1 MATIKWQIENM
12 QREITQGSNSNV
24 VTFLHWVC
32 TANGT
37 DIMKSASSM
46 GKLKVSLG
54 SGDFVAYEN
63 ITEEIAIQ
71 WAKDAL
77 GSDAVEKIEASVT
90 SRLNELETPT
100 TANGVSW

>member
-37 DIMKSASSM
+37 DDKSASSM
-46 GKLKVSLG
+46 GKLKVLLG
-54 SGDFVAYEN
+54 SGKFVAYEN

-77 GSDAVEKIEASVT
+77 GSDTVEKIEASVT

-100 TANGVSW
+100 IASGVSW

>member
-12 QREITQGSNSNV
+12 QREITQGNLSNV

-37 DIMKSASSM
+37 DNKSVSSL

-54 SGDFVAYEN
+54 SSKFVSYEN
-63 ITEEIAIQ
+63 ITEEIAVQ
-71 WAKDAL
+71 WAKDGL
-77 GSDAVEKIEASVT
+77 GSETVEKIEASVT
-90 SRLNELETPT
+90 SRLNELENPT
-100 TANGVSW
+100 TASGVSW